1 MLQIITMLMLVGSVL
16 WQTETVL
23 GSQNYGV
30 NCGQLNNAHDHPYI
44 VQLPRTK
51 RQRLNG
57 NIHGIANA
65 PGSSQPNNPNNLQQ
79 TIPANQIPNTQM
91 FNQISNAPS
100 CAPSNIYQNQQ
111 ANMRGYQP
119 IQFNYHDINQPNS
132 IGRAAHPTQNLNRY
146 QKTPLSIEHYNGD
159 NIYKT
164 HAPDPNSPTGYRRTI
179 NVMVDKKFPNESNT
193 VDESHLNLVENV
205 DNMNQYM
212 LHRHVVPNSNTHFN
226 AHPRN
231 NYNPKSDISANA
243 QSFSNTNTSPSHN
256 FNMNHNRNNFNTN
269 SGINANTN
277 RNVNHHVPLNPNSNS
292 HNAQPNALPN
302 ADTTNSHDTRPNS
315 VRFSDE
321 LNLYGSDNDP
331 NVTYKALLESIKQ
344 SSDGHALTQT
354 SPSDHAINA
363 GYIALLDNIQ
373 YIPTFVVGTPYSSN
387 ASDMVSNPN
396 RNSDTNSNATDLM
409 NSVSNR
415 IINTYYKEQLD
426 DTRSMVPRNSHSSNP
441 NSNKRVLNPK
451 VSRNSNS
458 NNAASNVVKHFKCSF
473 EVKNAE
479 QLCPGKYRNTAY
491 SKYKIKIHELLW
503 HSGIQVRCLL
513 NHDHCNNKIICFSQL
528 KCHDRY
534 HHKNTFER
542 KFTCPVKNCDYVE
555 KHHVSNR
562 VTILLHIL
570 NDHSSETIKC
580 DGLQLNRI
588 TDPTERISC
597 PGE

>member
-65 PGSSQPNNPNNLQQ
+65 PGSSQPNNPNSLQQ

-164 HAPDPNSPTGYRRTI
+164 LAPDPNSPTGYRRTI

-193 VDESHLNLVENV
+193 VDESHLSLVENV

-231 NYNPKSDISANA
+231 NYNPKSDINANT
-243 QSFSNTNTSPSHN
+243 QSFSNTNTNPTHN
-256 FNMNHNRNNFNTN
+256 FNMNSDTNANTNPSHNLNMNRSLNFKTN

-292 HNAQPNALPN
+292 HDTQLNALAN
-302 ADTTNSHDTRPNS
+302 SDTTNSRDTQLDALANSDTTNSHDTRPNS
-315 VRFSDE
+315 VSFFDE
-321 LNLYGSDNDP
+321 FNTYGSDIDP
-331 NVTYKALLESIKQ
+331 NVTYKALLDSIKLPP
-344 SSDGHALTQT
+344 SGHSLTQT
-354 SPSDHAINA
+354 SLSDHAINA
-363 GYIALLDNIQ
+363 GYIALLNNIQ
-373 YIPTFVVGTPYSSN
+373 SIVSIPYSSN
-387 ASDMVSNPN
+387 ASN
-396 RNSDTNSNATDLM
+396 
-409 NSVSNR
+409 
-415 IINTYYKEQLD
+415 
-426 DTRSMVPRNSHSSNP
+426 
-441 NSNKRVLNPK
+441 
-451 VSRNSNS
+451 
-458 NNAASNVVKHFKCSF
+458 
-473 EVKNAE
+473 
-479 QLCPGKYRNTAY
+479 
-491 SKYKIKIHELLW
+491 
-503 HSGIQVRCLL
+503 
-513 NHDHCNNKIICFSQL
+513 
-528 KCHDRY
+528 
-534 HHKNTFER
+534 
-542 KFTCPVKNCDYVE
+542 
-555 KHHVSNR
+555 
-562 VTILLHIL
+562 
-570 NDHSSETIKC
+570 
-580 DGLQLNRI
+580 
-588 TDPTERISC
+588 
-597 PGE
+597 